1 MALVDGKSVYLF
13 KKIQLLVLDL
23 HTRFST
29 SRPDLFSF
37 HDIDKLSIFADNV
50 IPTMLH
56 HLNILPLTIRSSDT
70 TSRQATILKELQEDL
85 RTGRET
91 TAERSFIFRAAAIDA
106 CEIIVQIAKDMSDMP
121 RFVKNMTA
129 PELDAYLWQIAKK
142 GETRDVVRFCDPN
155 TVFF

>member
-1 MALVDGKSVYLF
+1 MSLVNGKSVYVF

-29 SRPDLFSF
+29 SHPDLFSF

-56 HLNILPLTIRSSDT
+56 HLNILPLTNSSDT
-70 TSRQATILKELQEDL
+70 TSRQATILNGLQEDL

-91 TAERSFIFRAAAIDA
+91 TTERSFIFRAAAVDA
-106 CEIIVQIAKDMSDMP
+106 CEIIVQIAKDMSDVP
-121 RFVKNMTA
+121 PFIKNMTA

-142 GETRDVVRFCDPN
+142 GATRDVVRFCDPN